1 MADKKSTKKNKKS
14 YDNKLITWISV
25 SLGAFVA
32 IVVAIVLIITM
43 TTGYVAKVDGL
54 KIYDYEYKYFLQ
66 NAIYELQDEEFD
78 KPENFDE
85 LSAEEQDK
93 LYKDFWTD
101 ERKAKAATNAMDDA
115 RQFKA
120 QYRLAREAG
129 HKLSSTEKTNLKA
142 NISSTYNQYLSY
154 GYSEEMVQ
162 MYFLGGMTLS
172 EYKDF
177 AILQTTIE
185 KYKVELKEDMNPT
198 DDELRAIYD
207 ENPDDYRKIGI
218 RQFQIDVGV
227 EKPTDEKAEDYQTKL
242 DKYEEAYKKALAEAK
257 EIMEAYNSG
266 KKLSTYKKN
275 DKGEFTLDDKG
286 NKIVD
291 QKDLSFIDY
300 IKAESDEAESS
311 KSGGLSEIN
320 NVSPSTIDEITDYA
334 LSMQWNEDRT
344 KIVQTKTETDKEDD
358 AETEEKPEAQDAEE
372 KEEDK
377 KEENTVMTELSI
389 IETQTAIFVVR
400 AESITDY
407 ENSKESA
414 EGAADSIKD
423 KIKTEW
429 LEDKAVEKLE
439 AMVNEKG
446 DAYKVESKKDE
457 EINEINK
464 EFFSTL

>member
-93 LYKDFWTD
+93 LYKEFWTD
-101 ERKAKAATNAMDDA
+101 DRKAKAATNAMDDA

-120 QYRLAREAG
+120 QYRLARAAG

-227 EKPTDEKAEDYQTKL
+227 EKPTDESAEDYQTKL
-242 DKYEEAYKKALAEAK
+242 DKYTEAYDKALAEAK

-446 DAYKVESKKDE
+446 DEYKVESKKDE

>member
-120 QYRLAREAG
+120 QYRLARAAG

-242 DKYEEAYKKALAEAK
+242 DKYEEAYEKARAEAK
-257 EIMEAYNSG
+257 EIMETYNSG
-266 KKLSTYKKN
+266 GKMSTYKKN
-275 DKGEFTLDDKG
+275 DKGEFILDDKG

-291 QKDLSFIDY
+291 QRDLSFIDY

-344 KIVQTKTETDKEDD
+344 KIDPKTETDKEND

-372 KEEDK
+372 KEEEK
-377 KEENTVMTELSI
+377 KEENTVMTDLSI

>member
-1 MADKKSTKKNKKS
+1 
-14 YDNKLITWISV
+14 
-25 SLGAFVA
+25 
-32 IVVAIVLIITM
+32 
-43 TTGYVAKVDGL
+43 
-54 KIYDYEYKYFLQ
+54 
-66 NAIYELQDEEFD
+66 
-78 KPENFDE
+78 
-85 LSAEEQDK
+85 
-93 LYKDFWTD
+93 
-101 ERKAKAATNAMDDA
+101 
-115 RQFKA
+115 
-120 QYRLAREAG
+120 
-129 HKLSSTEKTNLKA
+129 
-142 NISSTYNQYLSY
+142 
-154 GYSEEMVQ
+154 MVQ

-242 DKYEEAYKKALAEAK
+242 DKYEEAYDKALAEAK

-266 KKLSTYKKN
+266 KKLSTYKKD
-275 DKGEFTLDDKG
+275 DKGEFTLDDEG

-311 KSGGLSEIN
+311 TSGGLSEIN

-344 KIVQTKTETDKEDD
+344 KIVQTKTETDKEND

-423 KIKTEW
+423 NIKTEW

>member
-66 NAIYELQDEEFD
+66 NAIYELQDEEFE

-120 QYRLAREAG
+120 QYRLARAAG

-227 EKPTDEKAEDYQTKL
+227 EKPTDENAEDYQTKL
-242 DKYEEAYKKALAEAK
+242 DKYEEAYDKALAEAK

-266 KKLSTYKKN
+266 KKLSTYKKD
-275 DKGEFTLDDKG
+275 DKGEFTLDDEG

-311 KSGGLSEIN
+311 TSGGLSEIN

-344 KIVQTKTETDKEDD
+344 KIVQTKTETDKEND

-377 KEENTVMTELSI
+377 EEENTVMTELSI

-407 ENSKESA
+407 ENSIESA

-446 DAYKVESKKDE
+446 DEYKVESKKDE